1 MLIYEI
7 FFMRKRVLN
16 VKHSEINSF
25 WRMTK
30 PPADHFSYQFLL
42 KSRIFNVQLKL
53 QVFSPFRLWIQGP
66 KDFSPPL
73 RQQGT
78 LVTQTDGKILFEW
91 YCPIYGL
98 VVWALRLFWKVFDWD
113 IFDEITSN
121 IGVIT
126 LVAFLLRTA
135 AAPKT
140 HLVSHYSIKRNI
152 DNKYDPTITS
162 YSLPPTR
169 RPTRKSADH

>member
-1 MLIYEI
+1 MGFLEEWI
-7 FFMRKRVLN
+7 F
-16 VKHSEINSF
+16 
-25 WRMTK
+25 W
-30 PPADHFSYQFLL
+30 P
-42 KSRIFNVQLKL
+42 
-53 QVFSPFRLWIQGP
+53 
-66 KDFSPPL
+66 
-73 RQQGT
+73 QGT
-78 LVTQTDGKILFEW
+78 SVARTDGNFLHFVQVNEL

-98 VVWALRLFWKVFDWD
+98 VVWTLRLFWKVFDWD

-126 LVAFLLRTA
+126 LVAFSFLLRTA

-162 YSLPPTR
+162 YSLSPTR